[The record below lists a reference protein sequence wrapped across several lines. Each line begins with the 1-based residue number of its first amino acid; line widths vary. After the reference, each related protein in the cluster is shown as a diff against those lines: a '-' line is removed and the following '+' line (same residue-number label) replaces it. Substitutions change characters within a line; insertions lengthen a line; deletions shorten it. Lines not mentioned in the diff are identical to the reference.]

1 LISDDTIVIRPPSE
15 ANSFL
20 LPVTIGCSHN
30 ACAFCST
37 FYDFK
42 FGVRTIEEIEHDI
55 DAVAAR
61 YGRNVSRVFLENGD
75 ALIAPQEILAA
86 TLKYLKL
93 KFPNLERVGTYSTP
107 KAALLK
113 TPVELRKLHEL
124 GLTIAYLG
132 VETGDEA
139 LLKKI
144 NKGATRAQIVEA
156 GRKLKQAGITTSVT
170 VILGLAGQEGSE
182 QHAVATGKILTEID
196 PDFAGALTL
205 MFMEG
210 TALHK
215 DYLAGRFKLISPFQS
230 LVELKLIIENSSFT
244 DCFFTANH
252 ASNYLPIKAR
262 LPQQKAELLAL
273 IENVL
278 AKKDLSMLRPEY
290 IRAL

>member
-1 LISDDTIVIRPPSE
+1 MPENTIVVRPPSE
-15 ANSFL
+15 ADSYL

-30 ACAFCST
+30 ACAFCNT

-42 FGVRTIEEIEHDI
+42 FGIRSVEDIKYDI
-55 DAVAAR
+55 DSVAQH
-61 YGRNVSRVFLENGD
+61 YSHNVRRVFLENGD
-75 ALIAPQEILAA
+75 ALIAPQEILAEV
-86 TLKYLKL
+86 LLYLKDR
-93 KFPNLERVGTYSTP
+93 FPNLERVGTYS
-107 KAALLK
+107 LK
-113 TPVELRKLHEL
+113 KLHEL

-132 VETGDEA
+132 VETGDEE

-144 NKGATRAQIVEA
+144 NKGATRSQIVEA
-156 GRKLKQAGITTSVT
+156 GRKLKQAGIITSVT

-182 QHAVATGKILTEID
+182 KHAIATGKILTEID

-210 TALHK
+210 TTLHK
-215 DYLAGRFKLISPFQS
+215 EYLAGRFKLISPFQS
-230 LVELKLIIENSSFT
+230 LVELKLIIENSSLAN
-244 DCFFTANH
+244 CFFTVNH

-273 IENVL
+273 LNEVL
-278 AKKDLSMLRPEY
+278 AKKDVSMLRPEY